1 MFFSDSWMFWLPWT
15 QTPSPPNK
23 ILKVIDFYYM
33 GYKKSL
39 FWNIQKVSKKEGTND
54 LKKSFLDL
62 DNIFQNS
69 SGEKIKQVNIFLPV
83 RGWFVMWC
91 SNFTFG
97 NLMVVSDKVH
107 EPLFKEV
114 NHSRWGNLKVVTM
127 LLKQLFINE
136 QHNLNVNSLLYPNI
150 LSNLYV

>member
-1 MFFSDSWMFWLPWT
+1 
-15 QTPSPPNK
+15 
-23 ILKVIDFYYM
+23 M

-83 RGWFVMWC
+83 RDGLWCDAAISLSAIWWWFLIRYM
-91 SNFTFG
+91 
-97 NLMVVSDKVH
+97 
-107 EPLFKEV
+107 
-114 NHSRWGNLKVVTM
+114 NHSLRK
-127 LLKQLFINE
+127 
-136 QHNLNVNSLLYPNI
+136 
-150 LSNLYV
+150 